1 MRSFVVVV
9 AVLAATTATTLLP
22 GALAQAS
29 SFEPSEFA
37 PLCTPTDRSVLYGHP
52 LTSNATQKGTDVMSL
67 HPNFASVP
75 SWRSCTAGKHIFS
88 AAMSAKHMGNKRGVP
103 RE

>member
-1 MRSFVVVV
+1 MLSQSSEPGDKSHPEFTF
-9 AVLAATTATTLLP
+9 AALFI
-22 GALAQAS
+22 GAN
-29 SFEPSEFA
+29 P
-37 PLCTPTDRSVLYGHP
+37 RSVLYGHP